1 VLIWDSFHFRGFGD
15 AVAEGAPA
23 CSACAATVQA
33 GIITVRSGKSLLP
46 DGRGGTGHCP
56 DLAI

>member
-23 CSACAATVQA
+23 CAATVQA

-46 DGRGGTGHCP
+46 DGQPWYRTLSGSGY
-56 DLAI
+56 LMA